1 MQNTNGRSLKEIL
14 SRCAEIH
21 KNLEPIK
28 QKMINGTVA
37 NAEIELFEKEQGKSI
52 GLLSQAMAGKFKPAG

>member
-1 MQNTNGRSLKEIL
+1 MQNTNGRSLKKIL

-21 KNLEPIK
+21 RNLEPIK
-28 QKMINGTVA
+28 QKMINGIGV

-52 GLLSQAMAGKFKPAG
+52 DLLSKAMGGEFKPTG